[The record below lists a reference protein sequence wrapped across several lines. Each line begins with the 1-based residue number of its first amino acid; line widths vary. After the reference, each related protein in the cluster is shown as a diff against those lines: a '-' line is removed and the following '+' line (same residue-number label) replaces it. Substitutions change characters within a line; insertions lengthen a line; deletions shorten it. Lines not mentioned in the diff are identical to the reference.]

1 MAITYVNKGHFSMS
15 FLHQSAVLVR
25 LPYRLADMWCND
37 NRPQNLSGLQRAI
50 SLSCVQYGGSGF
62 APCHLLSRNHT
73 VKAAFIQTILSSLS
87 NNILVYAYCPRIIIN
102 STAFHTQQ
110 CTLSFSKMPGLDT
123 KLYVTFPIQVI
134 DDFLAKKKEDVAKP
148 QAGY

>member
-37 NRPQNLSGLQRAI
+37 NRPQNLSGLQRVI

-73 VKAAFIQTILSSLS
+73 VKAAFI
-87 NNILVYAYCPRIIIN
+87 
-102 STAFHTQQ
+102 
-110 CTLSFSKMPGLDT
+110 
-123 KLYVTFPIQVI
+123 
-134 DDFLAKKKEDVAKP
+134 
-148 QAGY
+148 